1 VSHWVERVSPNDI
14 ATTASWIGELATDHN
29 RQLFLRRGVIPHALD
44 IESRAASRTPDDI
57 DGQQGTF
64 RQPNQLG
71 ALAVGTSFFDRVEV
85 DSHR

>member
-14 ATTASWIGELATDHN
+14 ATTASGIGELANDHN

-71 ALAVGTSFFDRVEV
+71 ALAVGTSFFDRVEF